1 MVNVFYVENLTAAV
15 TGISVCHTRA
25 VSSSGQSSFCLFIA
39 VRNEDFMSS
48 GSELLKAGSMVNLEL
63 EDVEGEYCGEV
74 GGNVPAFI

>member
-1 MVNVFYVENLTAAV
+1 MFYVENLTAAM

-39 VRNEDFMSS
+39 VCNEDFMSS

-63 EDVEGEYCGEV
+63 EDVEGEYCGQV
-74 GGNVPAFI
+74 GGTVPAFI